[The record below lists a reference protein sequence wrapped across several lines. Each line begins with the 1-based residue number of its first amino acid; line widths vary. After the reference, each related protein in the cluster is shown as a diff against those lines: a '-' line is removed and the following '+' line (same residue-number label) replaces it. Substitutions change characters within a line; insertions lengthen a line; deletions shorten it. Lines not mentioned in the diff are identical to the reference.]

1 MSNVV
6 TAVFFFHFAASLI
19 WLAVCG
25 FGAFQVVTQ
34 RVKQRFLGAIV
45 AA

>member
-1 MSNVV
+1 MSNIVN
-6 TAVFFFHFAASLI
+6 AVIFFHFAASLI

-34 RVKQRFLGAIV
+34 RVTQRFQGASV